1 MGDTE
6 LYYKSVLGAH
16 WFLRIIR
23 HEKDVEIL
31 AHARL
36 LPYGYTVK
44 EYEVKLKKLM
54 DEIRGEFNIIEAE
67 GIGRFAIK
75 VELIIGLTHNI
86 FSVRNPLSI
95 FHYSEEL

>member
-1 MGDTE
+1 M
-6 LYYKSVLGAH
+6 LGAH

-54 DEIRGEFNIIEAE
+54 DEIRGEFNVIEAE
-67 GIGRFAIK
+67 GKGRFVK
-75 VELIIGLTHNI
+75 EVELIIGLTHNL
-86 FSVRNPLSI
+86 FSVRNPLNV
-95 FHYSEEL
+95 FHYGEEL